1 MIRAREHHESK
12 KQILVYE
19 RVYKHNLLRCMYASD
34 GANTYYVVLG
44 VYHMAL
50 YIWPNAVDARQ
61 VVIPRYCDE

>member
-34 GANTYYVVLG
+34 GANTF
-44 VYHMAL
+44 HMAL